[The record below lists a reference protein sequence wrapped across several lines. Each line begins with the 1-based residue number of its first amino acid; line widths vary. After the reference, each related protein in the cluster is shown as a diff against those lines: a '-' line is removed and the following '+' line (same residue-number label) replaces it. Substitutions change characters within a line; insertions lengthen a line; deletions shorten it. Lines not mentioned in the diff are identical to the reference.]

1 MLSLTRCRNALALLV
16 AFVVLQAAAVVAQT
30 APEAPSL
37 PSPAPAT
44 PSPPSVEPAAQAPP
58 LSLPQLFELGRSRNP
73 EWAAA
78 LAGPRAAEGE
88 LLQAGMTP
96 NPEVSVSID
105 YELPFQGERFHAENA
120 GLAVSQEFELGGK
133 RKARLAA
140 ATARL
145 EAARQKAREVERQ
158 LRLELHNTYAELLYA
173 QLLQALRAEV
183 LRTSEASLTL
193 TEGRLKAGDV
203 AGVDVMQMR
212 VDVALRRSELEEATG
227 RVRSASTGLTRLF
240 GESLGA
246 TVTVA
251 GQLGSP
257 REIPPLAELH
267 QVASTRADL
276 LQANAESE
284 AATKEIAVQETSG
297 ISNLTASLGLNREHL
312 LIDEDAISPHG
323 IISGIDDRAWVA
335 SIQLSIPIPINNTN
349 EGNIIRARA
358 EADGARLQK
367 DVAAQKVH
375 TEVSQAYAEWEAAL
389 RTLEPLQD
397 TALDNARQSYEIVD
411 QAYRLGHRSI
421 LDVLQAR
428 QEYLQVRL
436 ARLEALRSVELSIAK
451 LEAVTGSPLGE
462 EPQP

>member
-1 MLSLTRCRNALALLV
+1 MLSLTRCRKVLALFAAFV
-16 AFVVLQAAAVVAQT
+16 AFQAAPVVAQT
-30 APEAPSL
+30 APEAPL
-37 PSPAPAT
+37 PSKATAT
-44 PSPPSVEPAAQAPP
+44 PSPPPVETAAQAPLT
-58 LSLPQLFELGRSRNP
+58 LSQLLELGRSRNP

-78 LAGPRAAEGE
+78 LAGPRAAEGD

-96 NPEVSVSID
+96 NPEVSVSAD
-105 YELPFQGERFHAENA
+105 YELPFQMERFHMENA

-133 RKARLAA
+133 RRARIAA
-140 ATARL
+140 AAARL

-158 LRLELHNTYAELLYA
+158 LRLDLHTTYAELLYS
-173 QLLQALRAEV
+173 QLLLALRAEI
-183 LRTSEASLTL
+183 LNTSEASLKL

-203 AGVDVMQMR
+203 AGVDVIQMR

-227 RVRSASTGLTRLF
+227 RVRSASMGLTRLF

-246 TVTVA
+246 MVSVD
-251 GQLGSP
+251 GQLGSF
-257 REIPPLAELH
+257 RELPPLAELH
-267 QVASTRADL
+267 QRASTRPDL

-284 AATKEIAVQETSG
+284 AAEREISVQETSG
-297 ISNLTASLGLNREHL
+297 ISNLTASLGLTREHL

-323 IISGIDDRAWVA
+323 IINGIDDRAWVA
-335 SIQLSIPIPINNTN
+335 SIQLSIPLPINNTN

-367 DVAAQKVH
+367 NAASQKVH

-397 TALDNARQSYEIVD
+397 SALDNARQAYEIVD

-462 EPQP
+462 DPQP

>member
-1 MLSLTRCRNALALLV
+1 MLSLTRCRNTLALFV
-16 AFVVLQAAAVVAQT
+16 AFVAFQAAPVVAQT
-30 APEAPSL
+30 APEAPLPSL
-37 PSPAPAT
+37 APATTPSPAPE
-44 PSPPSVEPAAQAPP
+44 EPTAQAP
-58 LSLPQLFELGRSRNP
+58 LTLPQLLELGRSRNP

-78 LAGPRAAEGE
+78 LAGPRAAEGD

-96 NPEVSVSID
+96 NPEVSVSAD
-105 YELPFQGERFHAENA
+105 YELPFQMERFHMENA
-120 GLAVSQEFELGGK
+120 GLALSQEFELGGK
-133 RKARLAA
+133 RQARIAA

-158 LRLELHNTYAELLYA
+158 LRLELHNTYAELLYS
-173 QLLQALRAEV
+173 QLLQALRADV
-183 LRTSEASLTL
+183 LRTSETSLKL
-193 TEGRLKAGDV
+193 TEERLKAGDV

-212 VDVALRRSELEEATG
+212 SDVALRRSELAEANG
-227 RVRSASTGLTRLF
+227 RVRSASTALTRLF
-240 GESLGA
+240 GESLG
-246 TVTVA
+246 VSVSVA
-251 GQLGSP
+251 GQLGSS

-267 QVASTRADL
+267 QLASTRADL

-284 AATKEIAVQETSG
+284 AAEKEIAVQESSG
-297 ISNLTASLGLNREHL
+297 VSNLTASLGLSREHL

-349 EGNIIRARA
+349 KGNIIRARA

-367 DVAAQKVH
+367 NVASQKVH

-397 TALDNARQSYEIVD
+397 TALDNARQAYEIVD
-411 QAYRLGHRSI
+411 QAYRLGHRSL

-462 EPQP
+462 DTQP

>member
-1 MLSLTRCRNALALLV
+1 MLSLTRCRNALALSIAFIIAIWAGPV
-16 AFVVLQAAAVVAQT
+16 AAQT
-30 APEAPSL
+30 APEAPL
-37 PSPAPAT
+37 PSSTPAATSSPAPEE
-44 PSPPSVEPAAQAPP
+44 SPAQAP
-58 LSLPQLFELGRSRNP
+58 LSLSQLLQLGRSRNP

-96 NPEVSVSID
+96 NPEVSVSTD
-105 YELPFQGERFHAENA
+105 YELPFDGDPLHLENV

-133 RKARLAA
+133 RQARIAA

-145 EAARQKAREVERQ
+145 EAARQRAREVERQ
-158 LRLELHNTYAELLYA
+158 LRLDLHNAYAELLYA
-173 QLLQALRAEV
+173 QLLLELRADI
-183 LRTSEASLTL
+183 LRTAEANLKL

-203 AGVDVMQMR
+203 AGVDVMQLR
-212 VDVALRRSELEEATG
+212 SDVALRRSELEAAAG
-227 RVRSASTGLTRLF
+227 QVRSSATGLTRLF

-246 TVTVA
+246 SVSVA
-251 GQLGSP
+251 GQLGGP
-257 REIPPLAELH
+257 RTIPPLAELH
-267 QVASTRADL
+267 QLASTRPDI

-284 AATKEIAVQETSG
+284 AAEKEIAVQETSG
-297 ISNLTASLGLNREHL
+297 VSNLTASLGLSREHL
-312 LIDEDAISPHG
+312 LIDEDAITPHG
-323 IISGIDDRAWVA
+323 IIHGIDDRAWVA

-389 RTLEPLQD
+389 RTLEPLEEA
-397 TALDNARQSYEIVD
+397 ALDNARQAYEIVD

-436 ARLEALRSVELSIAK
+436 ARLEALRTVELSIAR

-462 EPQP
+462 DPQP